1 MTAAVGSWS
10 SVLVTGKTPGAG
22 REDGQSK
29 LLGMKDRRNEESCQ
43 LTIRADVGMM
53 LKKIQ

>member
-1 MTAAVGSWS
+1 
-10 SVLVTGKTPGAG
+10 VLVTGKTPGAG